1 MPDYKNGKIYKLW
14 SPEGDE
20 IYIGSTT
27 ESLSRRK
34 AKHKSQSDG
43 CATTSKILFDKY
55 TDVRIELLEEV
66 SCDNKEQLIKK
77 EGEYIRNNNC
87 VNKVVPGRTN
97 KEWCEDNKEHLKQY
111 YENNKEHISQQQKN
125 HYENNKEHI
134 SQQHKQYY
142 ENTKEQKYQ
151 KAKEKILTEIVCECG
166 RTIIHGGK
174 ARHLKTKIHND
185 LIKEL
190 K

>member
-27 ESLSRRK
+27 QSLSRRK
-34 AKHKSQSDG
+34 AKHKSQTDKCKS
-43 CATTSKILFDKY
+43 SILYEKY

-87 VNKVVPGRTN
+87 VNKFIPDRTKKEYD
-97 KEWCEDNKEHLKQY
+97 KEWSKEY
-111 YENNKEHISQQQKN
+111 RENNKEQI
-125 HYENNKEHI
+125 KERKSI
-134 SQQHKQYY
+134 
-142 ENTKEQKYQ
+142 
-151 KAKEKILTEIVCECG
+151 KITCDCG
-166 RTIIHGGK
+166 RTIRLNDK
-174 ARHLKTKIHND
+174 AIHLKTKIHND
-185 LIKEL
+185 LMKEL